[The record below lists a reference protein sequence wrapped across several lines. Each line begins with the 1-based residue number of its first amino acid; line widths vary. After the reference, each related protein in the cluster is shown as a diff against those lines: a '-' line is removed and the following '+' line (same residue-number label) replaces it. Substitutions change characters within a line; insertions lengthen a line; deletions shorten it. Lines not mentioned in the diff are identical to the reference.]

1 MSSSDRI
8 DFLIDPGTWTPMDE
22 DMVSTDPIQF
32 DIDPIQLGIPV
43 EFYVNNITLFHPNEA
58 GSKDHQYCRQN
69 NGHCSTELCDSCRKL
84 LEKIHE
90 RCPHFKELWRNCE
103 HWDPILPINGNY
115 QTYPE
120 PEGLGQVHEG
130 FPKDNEVYDK
140 DRQRFEKFSKKSCC
154 PGRRRV
160 AFPKRRHRSSF
171 FKDWILFDG
180 DSYHNR
186 KKFVEKNHKYLEEA
200 LKSWEDRKY
209 DGFIPGYSELLEKYR
224 KHLAKIYQKISKD
237 NDRSEFDE
245 ILKNNIDS
253 FEDSQ
258 NQIDFGL
265 AQNSAD
271 QIDFTNFYNDISFE
285 SEEEEDWQ
293 GEESSEEGSDDCIDF
308 SLEEQDY
315 NSRIDFYQEETGLS
329 EAVQTGI
336 GQLNGIPV
344 AIAVMDFQF
353 IGGSMGSVVGEKITR
368 LIEYAAKNLL
378 PLIIVCASGGARMQE
393 GSLSLL
399 QMAKISASLFHY
411 QKNKKLFYISIL
423 TSPTTGG
430 VTASFGML
438 GDIIIAEPNADIA
451 FAGKRVMEQTLNQTV
466 PEDLQTAEYLFDK
479 GLFDPIV
486 PRNLLKGVLSEL
498 ILLHTFF
505 PLDDN
510 QVEH

>member
-1 MSSSDRI
+1 MHERCPH
-8 DFLIDPGTWTPMDE
+8 FKELWRNCEHWDP
-22 DMVSTDPIQF
+22 TD
-32 DIDPIQLGIPV
+32 
-43 EFYVNNITLFHPNEA
+43 
-58 GSKDHQYCRQN
+58 K
-69 NGHCSTELCDSCRKL
+69 HCSTYYELCDSCRKL

-103 HWDPILPINGNY
+103 HWDPTDKHCSTYYELCDSCRKLLEKIHERCPHFKKLWRNCEHWDPILPINGNY

-120 PEGLGQVHEG
+120 PEDLGQVHEG

-200 LKSWEDRKY
+200 LKSWEDKKY

-224 KHLAKIYQKISKD
+224 KHLAKIYQKISND

-315 NSRIDFYQEETGLS
+315 NSRIDSYQEETGLS